1 MEEVGGQVAFTDCP
15 GASSSSAINKALPVL
30 PAPAEP
36 FIEDIR
42 GKYTFGD
49 VQALFGKAGKLG
61 VGILGER
68 IIDEYV
74 PVEPAGKSPKENLI
88 TYVRNGEVL
97 HFEGGAGVITAH
109 LNGLVGSAHFPDCCR
124 GRTPVLKSRRVQAA
138 FTSKVFSEAVVPDEG
153 PLTDEPKDMYT
164 SDMLVVADFGHGLF
178 DKRTAERVGSR
189 ATLQGAWLALTC
201 QTNSLNFGF
210 NRLSKWERCDYLAV
224 DEGEL
229 RLNYQDRTTPL
240 ADLAVEEG
248 DRLGATVVAIT
259 SGHKGSLLVRKGG
272 RAITVPA
279 LNTRPV
285 DRLGAGDAFF
295 AYTAPFL
302 RLEAP
307 LDLVGLIGSAAAAV
321 HISRPG
327 NDPLNKREVLG
338 FLKAL
343 LA

>member
-1 MEEVGGQVAFTDCP
+1 MTG
-15 GASSSSAINKALPVL
+15 
-30 PAPAEP
+30 EP
-36 FIEDIR
+36 D
-42 GKYTFGD
+42 
-49 VQALFGKAGKLG
+49 
-61 VGILGER
+61 
-68 IIDEYV
+68 
-74 PVEPAGKSPKENLI
+74 
-88 TYVRNGEVL
+88 
-97 HFEGGAGVITAH
+97 
-109 LNGLVGSAHFPDCCR
+109 
-124 GRTPVLKSRRVQAA
+124 
-138 FTSKVFSEAVVPDEG
+138 
-153 PLTDEPKDMYT
+153 DMYT

-178 DKRTAERVGSR
+178 DKRTAERVSSR
-189 ATLQGAWLALTC
+189 ARGSDVWLALTC

-210 NRLSKWERCDYLAV
+210 NRLSKWESCDYLAV

-248 DRLGATVVAIT
+248 GRLGATVVAIT

-285 DRLGAGDAFF
+285 DRMGAGDAFL
-295 AYTAPFL
+295 AYTAPFV
-302 RLEAP
+302 RLGAP
-307 LDLVGLIGSAAAAV
+307 LDMAGLIGNAAAAV